1 METTKLA
8 TAVRKLIKILVPL
21 GAFAAC
27 GKFIIASETAFF
39 LASRSKLVLIEETS
53 TTAFLGSK
61 LVIISEQTV
70 ARSLSIELRILFD
83 LACFLASECKWIFIR
98 KVRLSILFDGEK
110 TAHLGFLLPVS
121 YRFAEACQL
130 VFLVH
135 IHLR

>member
-1 METTKLA
+1 MESTKLA
-8 TAVRKLIKILVPL
+8 TSVRKLIKILVPL

-70 ARSLSIELRILFD
+70 ARTLSIELRILFD
-83 LACFLASECKWIFIR
+83 LACFLASECKWVFIR
-98 KVRLSILFDGEK
+98 KVRLSILFYSEK
-110 TAHLGFLLPVS
+110 TSHLGFLFPFS
-121 YRFAEACQL
+121 NGFTEARQL
-130 VFLVH
+130 VFLVNVY
-135 IHLR
+135 LS